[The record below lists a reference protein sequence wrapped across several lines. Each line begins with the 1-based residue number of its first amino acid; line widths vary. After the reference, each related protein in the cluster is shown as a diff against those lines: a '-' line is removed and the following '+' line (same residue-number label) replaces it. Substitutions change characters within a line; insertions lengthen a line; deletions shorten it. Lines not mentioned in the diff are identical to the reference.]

1 MLVLRLSRVGR
12 KKYATYRLLAQDSRR
27 APAGK
32 FIAQLGHYNPHS
44 KKAEFKVDEVQ
55 KYLQSGAQPSGA
67 VVRLLKEQKIKMPKW
82 AEENLKIKKKASKK
96 KAAESEETEK
106 PAAAKAE
113 ETNETVETSVPD
125 TKGDK
130 TEEVAES
137 SDKSPESEKKIQG
150 SEASKNDKKD

>member
-96 KAAESEETEK
+96 KAADSGETEK
-106 PAAAKAE
+106 PAAKTE
-113 ETNETVETSVPD
+113 ETNETAETSAPD
-125 TKGDK
+125 TKGEK

-137 SDKSPESEKKIQG
+137 SDKSSESEKKIQG
-150 SEASKNDKKD
+150 PTGFKK